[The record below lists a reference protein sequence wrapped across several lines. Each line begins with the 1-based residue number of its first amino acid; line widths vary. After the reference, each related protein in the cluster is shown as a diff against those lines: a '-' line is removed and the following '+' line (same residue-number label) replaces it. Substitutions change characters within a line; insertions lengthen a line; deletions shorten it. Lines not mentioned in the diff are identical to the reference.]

1 MGIFPFEPFNFIS
14 SDGEAKGLNPDL
26 LREMVRDEQWEVEF
40 IRGSWAECLERLQ
53 KQEIDLMVS
62 VAYSHERAEVMDF
75 TYESVAELWGQ
86 VFVRPDGK
94 TININDLEGR
104 KVAVMLRDIS
114 GINFQK
120 TARSFNVNC
129 EIVELATHA
138 DVLAAVQNGEADAGI
153 APQHFG
159 LRHAKEY
166 NLVGSTIIFSPFSIY
181 FASKKGTQ
189 HELLSHIDAHL
200 SAWKRDKNSFY
211 YKALGQWLGGLPP
224 DRQLPDWIL
233 YSLFFA
239 VFLTL
244 LFSGFSFLL
253 KKKVQQRTREL
264 QESES
269 RYRELV
275 ENANSIIMRIDRN
288 GTIAY
293 FNEFAQVFFGFKSDE
308 IIGRNVIG
316 TIVPEI
322 DSAGNDLRNMVSDLV
337 LNPHRFVTY
346 ENENLH
352 RDGTRV
358 WVAWTSKPIY
368 DHSGEIKEILCIGS
382 DMTER
387 KLAEKKLV
395 ESHELL
401 NNLARMVPGAIY
413 QYRLFPDGHA
423 AFPYASHGMNE
434 IYEVDPKDVREDA
447 APVWERFHRDDRP
460 RIIEAMLESAR
471 TLNPFH
477 CEFRVTLPRQGL
489 CWRWSQAQPQRMYD
503 GSTLWH
509 GITSDITKNKLAEEA
524 LRASEEDLK
533 ESQRIAHVGT
543 WRLDLGSNQVI
554 WSDELYR
561 MYGLDPQLPPP
572 PYTEHSKL
580 FTPESWEKLSAA
592 FNNTRATEIPYDLE
606 LRTRRVDGSQGWM
619 WVHGMTIRNEHG
631 ETVGLR
637 GVAQDISERK
647 RAEEEKKE
655 LSAQLQQAQK
665 MEAIGTLAGGIAHDF
680 NNILS
685 VILGYVELARDQL
698 SEKSAVSEDLGQV
711 LLAGNRAKDLVS
723 QILAFSRQA
732 QSNLI
737 SLNPAVIIKE
747 TLKLLRASLPATITI
762 QQEIDSEAGLILAD
776 PTHIHQIMMNLCT
789 NAFHAMEAEGGI
801 LTVKLMKKIVG
812 SNDPAR
818 DLPLKPGN
826 YLTLSIIDTGVG
838 IATETREKIFDP
850 YFTTKEIG
858 KGTGMGLA
866 VVHGIVESYGGFIS
880 CDSRP
885 GEGTS
890 FHISLPTTNIE
901 KSVEKEATENF
912 RHNKEHILLID
923 DEGVLVEMNAKIL
936 ERLGFQVTTR
946 NSSIEALSTF
956 LNKPDAYDLVITD
969 QTMPGMTGVD
979 LARRMLQVRPE
990 LPIILCTGY
999 SSLVSEEKARS
1010 MGIKGFAYKPITKAA
1025 IGNLV
1030 RKVLSKESLWTQ

>member
-1 MGIFPFEPFNFIS
+1 
-14 SDGEAKGLNPDL
+14 
-26 LREMVRDEQWEVEF
+26 
-40 IRGSWAECLERLQ
+40 
-53 KQEIDLMVS
+53 
-62 VAYSHERAEVMDF
+62 
-75 TYESVAELWGQ
+75 
-86 VFVRPDGK
+86 
-94 TININDLEGR
+94 
-104 KVAVMLRDIS
+104 
-114 GINFQK
+114 
-120 TARSFNVNC
+120 
-129 EIVELATHA
+129 
-138 DVLAAVQNGEADAGI
+138 
-153 APQHFG
+153 
-159 LRHAKEY
+159 
-166 NLVGSTIIFSPFSIY
+166 
-181 FASKKGTQ
+181 
-189 HELLSHIDAHL
+189 
-200 SAWKRDKNSFY
+200 
-211 YKALGQWLGGLPP
+211 
-224 DRQLPDWIL
+224 
-233 YSLFFA
+233 
-239 VFLTL
+239 
-244 LFSGFSFLL
+244 
-253 KKKVQQRTREL
+253 
-264 QESES
+264 
-269 RYRELV
+269 
-275 ENANSIIMRIDRN
+275 
-288 GTIAY
+288 
-293 FNEFAQVFFGFKSDE
+293 
-308 IIGRNVIG
+308 
-316 TIVPEI
+316 
-322 DSAGNDLRNMVSDLV
+322 
-337 LNPHRFVTY
+337 
-346 ENENLH
+346 
-352 RDGTRV
+352 
-358 WVAWTSKPIY
+358 
-368 DHSGEIKEILCIGS
+368 
-382 DMTER
+382 
-387 KLAEKKLV
+387 
-395 ESHELL
+395 
-401 NNLARMVPGAIY
+401 
-413 QYRLFPDGHA
+413 
-423 AFPYASHGMNE
+423 
-434 IYEVDPKDVREDA
+434 
-447 APVWERFHRDDRP
+447 
-460 RIIEAMLESAR
+460 
-471 TLNPFH
+471 
-477 CEFRVTLPRQGL
+477 
-489 CWRWSQAQPQRMYD
+489 
-503 GSTLWH
+503 
-509 GITSDITKNKLAEEA
+509 
-524 LRASEEDLK
+524 
-533 ESQRIAHVGT
+533 
-543 WRLDLGSNQVI
+543 
-554 WSDELYR
+554 
-561 MYGLDPQLPPP
+561 
-572 PYTEHSKL
+572 
-580 FTPESWEKLSAA
+580 
-592 FNNTRATEIPYDLE
+592 
-606 LRTRRVDGSQGWM
+606 
-619 WVHGMTIRNEHG
+619 
-631 ETVGLR
+631 
-637 GVAQDISERK
+637 
-647 RAEEEKKE
+647 
-655 LSAQLQQAQK
+655 